1 MNEAA
6 FFTSADCKTFGQS
19 IPPPAIFT
27 RPSVRWGSNARS
39 SISTAAPVR
48 RFEISAS
55 IAASCAAPLMTPSHS
70 ARGWRLLGNVPMPRH
85 CTSNGAMA
93 IGSASSRLIRST
105 SSGCTSPRNRIVTW
119 SAAGLTQT
127 TFGGVFAA
135 SSFICSVLTTRAA
148 SRRTASPMSTATN
161 TRTLTL
167 GQVPAQHIDGPVRRH
182 TLHNVS
188 TTGESK
194 RPHGGASFAV
204 DSDAHGADRFLLGA
218 AARTGNTGDAYT
230 HVDLSAP
237 ANAGGHGLGNG
248 FADRTVLSDQRVG
261 HIEQFDLGAVAVSHD
276 ASLDVLGA
284 TGNVGEPRRGQ
295 PAGARFSERDPP
307 AACLQQLAHHRFKA
321 LAISTDDILAERGGQ
336 LGDALIE

>member
-93 IGSASSRLIRST
+93 IGSASSGLIRST
-105 SSGCTSPRNRIVTW
+105 SSGSTSPRNRIVTW

-135 SSFICSVLTTRAA
+135 SSFICSALTTRAA

-161 TRTLTL
+161 TRMLTL
-167 GQVPAQHIDGPVRRH
+167 GQVPAQHVNGPVRRH
-182 TLHNVS
+182 PLHNVAP
-188 TTGESK
+188 TGESK

-204 DSDAHGADRFLLGA
+204 DGNAHGADRFLLGA
-218 AARTGNTGDAYT
+218 AARTGDTSDT
-230 HVDLSAP
+230 HTDVDLSALP
-237 ANAGGHGLGNG
+237 NADGHRVRDG
-248 FADRTVLSDQRVG
+248 FADRAVLLDQRLW
-261 HIEQFDLGAVAVSHD
+261 HIEQFDLRTVAVRHD
-276 ASLDVLGA
+276 AALEVLGA
-284 TGNVGEPRRGQ
+284 AGNVSEPRSGEPS
-295 PAGARFSERDPP
+295 GARFSERDPP
-307 AACLQQLAHHRFKA
+307 AARLQQLAHYGLEA
-321 LAISTDDILAERGGQ
+321 LAISADNILAEGSGQ
-336 LGDALIE
+336 LG